1 MKMPLQ
7 RRHSGEDRK
16 TNSPGA
22 ARSALR
28 LNQGD
33 HPFWWLCPI
42 TILLVVF
49 YVYPVLEVLRTSFT
63 DATLLDTSYR
73 YTLNSYRS
81 ILTDP
86 ALLQILEA
94 TFVFVAGSVIGQTAL
109 GLLISLALQAGL
121 KRRLFGV
128 RAVRVTVL
136 ATWVVPG
143 VASAITW
150 QFLLSEADFGFFNAM
165 LKFTSLPPVPWLSDP
180 WMAIRSA
187 TVANIWYG
195 TALSVILLYA
205 GLQTISPTLYEAAA
219 VDGATAIQTFWHI
232 TLPGLRPTLLIS
244 VIIVSVLSLNTFEIV
259 MPLTGGGP
267 GRSTEVLA
275 LAAYNMV
282 FYDFNL
288 AQGSVLAVLM
298 LLINLA
304 VATTYWLLFRGLR

>member
-1 MKMPLQ
+1 MALQ
-7 RRHSGEDRK
+7 RRHSGKDRK
-16 TNSPGA
+16 SPGA

-28 LNQGD
+28 FNQGD
-33 HPFWWLCPI
+33 HPFWWLCPV
-42 TILLVVF
+42 TIVLAVF

-63 DATLLDTSYR
+63 DATLLDASYR
-73 YTLNSYRS
+73 YTLGSYRS
-81 ILTDP
+81 ILIDP

-94 TFVFVAGSVIGQTAL
+94 TFVFVAGSVIGQTTL

-128 RAVRVTVL
+128 SAVRVTVL

-150 QFLLSEADFGFFNAM
+150 QLLLSEADFGFFNAM
-165 LKFTSLPPVPWLSDP
+165 LKFASLPPVPWLSDP
-180 WMAIRSA
+180 WMAVWSA

-232 TLPGLRPTLLIS
+232 TLPGLRPTLLIT

-304 VATTYWLLFRGLR
+304 VATTFWLLFRGSR

>member
-7 RRHSGEDRK
+7 RRHSGKDRK
-16 TNSPGA
+16 SPGA
-22 ARSALR
+22 VRSALR
-28 LNQGD
+28 FNLGD
-33 HPFWWLCPI
+33 HPFWWLCPV
-42 TILLVVF
+42 TIVLAVF

-73 YTLNSYRS
+73 YTLGSYRS
-81 ILTDP
+81 ILADP
-86 ALLQILEA
+86 ALSQILEA
-94 TFVFVAGSVIGQTAL
+94 TFVFVAGSVIGQITL

-128 RAVRVTVL
+128 GAVRVTVL

-150 QFLLSEADFGFFNAM
+150 QLLLSEADFGFFNAM
-165 LKFTSLPPVPWLSDP
+165 LKLASLPPVPWLSDP
-180 WMAIRSA
+180 WMAVRSA

-232 TLPGLRPTLLIS
+232 TLPGLRPTLLIT
-244 VIIVSVLSLNTFEIV
+244 VIIVSVLSLNTFEVV

-304 VATTYWLLFRGLR
+304 VATTFWLLFRGSR